1 MNYECDIC
9 GYLDAIEVPNC
20 RHYTGGQPIHIC
32 SNCGFVYVKKEEVQM
47 KLRALGLMKYF
58 LINLIKIL
66 TQREYLQSKLDKL
79 MLQIL

>member
-1 MNYECDIC
+1 MPFAVDLTTIASLLTTMRFAMVLTAMPCAVDLYM
-9 GYLDAIEVPNC
+9 L
-20 RHYTGGQPIHIC
+20 
-32 SNCGFVYVKKEEVQM
+32 KKEEVQM

-79 MLQIL
+79 TLQIL

>member
-20 RHYTGGQPIHIC
+20 RHYTGGQPIYIC
-32 SNCGFVYVKKEEVQM
+32 STQICICQKKEEAQM

-58 LINLIKIL
+58 LINLIKIF
-66 TQREYLQSKLDKL
+66 TQREYLRQS
-79 MLQIL
+79 